1 MLLKTPPTEP
11 PGEIVDSAE
20 LSNSGAAAVTTQ
32 EAGQP
37 VSART
42 SVLLFDTQTEAHA
55 AHGLHDLGSLNP
67 TDGQLLWVDVLNPQ
81 EPELRELA
89 RTLSLPD
96 EAIAAI
102 LGNDTSPLLKS
113 CGECFWLR
121 VVAVAEHD
129 GIRFQG
135 RCLTL
140 IAGKNL
146 VVSVHREPIDFIE
159 QKLQHQ
165 SGQGGQGSLGSASFT
180 AALLD
185 WQLSTYFDAVA
196 QFEMEVERLE
206 VDVLAEKPRDC
217 LQDLRALRKGASRLR
232 RMLAP
237 HRVVFSGMARP
248 DFRPQEELK
257 TDGHFQALDTHFE
270 RAMDMVE
277 NARDLVVGS
286 FELFSTQTALRTND
300 TVRVLTFVTVVV
312 GLLAVLAGVLGMNFE
327 TPFFKSGTIGFVV
340 AISAMLALAGLAVL
354 VGKKRDWL

>member
-1 MLLKTPPTEP
+1 MAAIKSEGVPAKPEREPDKPTP
-11 PGEIVDSAE
+11 SAI
-20 LSNSGAAAVTTQ
+20 
-32 EAGQP
+32 
-37 VSART
+37 R
-42 SVLLFDTQTEAHA
+42 VLLFDARSKAHEAHPVEA
-55 AHGLHDLGSLNP
+55 LPGLKPSD
-67 TDGQLLWVDVLNPQ
+67 DQLLWVDALNPH
-81 EPELRELA
+81 ESEFRELA

-96 EAIAAI
+96 EAVQAI

-140 IAGKNL
+140 IAGSNL

-159 QKLQHQ
+159 QKLQRP
-165 SGQGGQGSLGSASFT
+165 SGQAGLGVLNSASFT

-196 QFEMEVERLE
+196 QFELEVERLE
-206 VDVLAEKPRDC
+206 VDILAEKPRDC

-248 DFRPQEELK
+248 DFRPQEELE
-257 TDGHFQALDTHFE
+257 TNGHFHMLDTHFE

-300 TVRVLTFVTVVV
+300 TV
-312 GLLAVLAGVLGMNFE
+312 
-327 TPFFKSGTIGFVV
+327 
-340 AISAMLALAGLAVL
+340 
-354 VGKKRDWL
+354 